1 MRNPFIELTPTVQ
14 GILLMLVSTMLFS
27 GMHALVRILANEIHP
42 FEVAFFRNLFGLIAV
57 APLLFRTGATR
68 LKSKQPWLQI
78 LRALLG
84 VLAMTA
90 WFYGLSVVPIA
101 TATALSFMSS
111 IFASLGAMFLLR
123 EKMRLRRGLAV
134 VLGFVGVLIILR
146 PGVGVF
152 DLNMLVVLFA
162 ATMWG
167 LSVVVVKQLTRTDST
182 VSIVGWMSIIMT
194 VLSAIPAY
202 MVWVQPN
209 LVQFAILVMLGVLAT
224 IGHFFITNALRIAE
238 ATAVVPVDFARLIW
252 ATIIGYFFFSDPLD
266 IWTWVGGT
274 VIFASGFYIVYREA
288 KLKGK

>member
-1 MRNPFIELTPTVQ
+1 MDIITALG
-14 GILLMLVSTMLFS
+14 GI
-27 GMHALVRILANEIHP
+27 GAA
-42 FEVAFFRNLFGLIAV
+42 FGLATSAGLNAYI
-57 APLLFRTGATR
+57 PLLTV
-68 LKSKQPWLQI
+68 
-78 LRALLG
+78 ALL
-84 VLAMTA
+84 ARFT
-90 WFYGLSVVPIA
+90 P
-101 TATALSFMSS
+101 
-111 IFASLGAMFLLR
+111 LLN
-123 EKMRLRRGLAV
+123 LNAPYDTLTNSWV
-134 VLGFVGVLIILR
+134 IGVLIVLR

-167 LSVVVVKQLTRTDST
+167 LTVVVVKQLTRTDST

-194 VLSAIPAY
+194 VISAIPAY

-224 IGHFFITNALRIAE
+224 IGHFFMTNALKIAE

-266 IWTWVGGT
+266 IWTWVGGI
-274 VIFASGFYIVYREA
+274 VIFASGSYIVYREA